1 MSCLH
6 SNLSFFL
13 FKEGEDMKGIYAIRI
28 CRRCGKTSILINEEV
43 EDTIKKGKYISCSHC
58 GSKNTV
64 EENCISDL
72 RKCMDN
78 NAYKRVKGKIRQVHS
93 I

>member
-1 MSCLH
+1 M
-6 SNLSFFL
+6 
-13 FKEGEDMKGIYAIRI
+13 KEIYVIRI
-28 CRRCGKTSILINEEV
+28 CSRCRKTSILINDEV

-58 GSKNTV
+58 GHQKTV
-64 EENCISDL
+64 EEKDISDL